1 MKPATVNPFL
11 TWTRWRF
18 KMLAPIASP
27 HRPVLLAETL
37 VALALHPAGCYVD
50 ATFGR
55 GGHAAALLEALGPEG
70 RLLALDRDPEARR
83 WAASRFGGDGRFTF
97 VQGTFSRLTEM
108 ISAHGLAGRLD
119 GILFDLGVS
128 SPQLDEPA
136 RGFSFSQDGPLDMR
150 MDPSTGDSAAVWLN
164 RVEETE
170 LARVLA
176 EFGEERFHRR
186 VARAI
191 VAARRQAP
199 IATTARLARVVAK
212 AVPTREPGKHPA
224 TRAFQAIR
232 IAVNDELGELRA
244 VLPRAV
250 RMLAPGGRLVVIS
263 FHSLEDRVVKRFMRE
278 QARGQELPPGLPV
291 QGAPEGRTLRLIGR
305 PVRPGAAEIA
315 ANPRARSA
323 VLRVAERL
331 E

>member
-1 MKPATVNPFL
+1 MTDAG
-11 TWTRWRF
+11 
-18 KMLAPIASP
+18 APP
-27 HRPVLLAETL
+27 HHHPVLLAE
-37 VALALHPAGCYVD
+37 ALAALAVRPSGFYVD

-55 GGHAAALLEALGPEG
+55 GGHAAALLEMLGSDG
-70 RLLALDRDPEARR
+70 RLLALDRDPEARG
-83 WAASRFGGDGRFTF
+83 WAAARFGDEVRFTF
-97 VQGTFSRLTEM
+97 VQGWFSQLAE
-108 ISAHGLAGRLD
+108 IVSAQGLSGRLD

-128 SPQLDEPA
+128 SPQLDDPA
-136 RGFSFSQDGPLDMR
+136 RGFSFSRDGPLDMR
-150 MDPSTGDSAAVWLN
+150 MDPTTGNSAAVWLN
-164 RVEETE
+164 RVEEGE

-199 IATTARLARVVAK
+199 IATTARLARIVAG

-232 IAVNDELGELRA
+232 IAVNDELNELRA
-244 VLPRAV
+244 VLPQAV

-263 FHSLEDRVVKRFMRE
+263 FHSLEDRMVKRFMRE
-278 QARGQELPPGLPV
+278 QARGRELPPDLPV
-291 QGAPEGRTLRLIGR
+291 RGEPEGRTLCLIGR
-305 PVRPGAAEIA
+305 PARPGPGEIA

-331 E
+331 T

>member
-1 MKPATVNPFL
+1 M
-11 TWTRWRF
+11 RWRF
-18 KMLAPIASP
+18 EMTIAGASL
-27 HRPVLLAETL
+27 HRPVFLAEALT
-37 VALALHPAGCYVD
+37 ALAVRPSGCYAD

-55 GGHAAALLEALGPEG
+55 GGHAGALLAALGPAG
-70 RLLALDRDPEARR
+70 RLLALDRDPEARQ
-83 WAASRFGGDGRFTF
+83 WAAARFGSDARLTF
-97 VQGTFSRLTEM
+97 VQGAFSQLAESV
-108 ISAHGLAGRLD
+108 SAHGLSGRLD

-128 SPQLDEPA
+128 SPQLDDPA
-136 RGFSFSQDGPLDMR
+136 RGFSFNQDGPLDMR
-150 MDPSTGDSAAVWLN
+150 MDPTTGESATVWLN
-164 RVEETE
+164 RVTETE

-186 VARAI
+186 VTRAI
-191 VAARRQAP
+191 IAARQQTP
-199 IATTARLARVVAK
+199 ITTTARLAHIIAK
-212 AVPTREPGKHPA
+212 AIPTREPGKHPA

-244 VLPRAV
+244 VLPQAV

-278 QARGQELPPGLPV
+278 QARGRELPLDLPV
-291 QGAPEGRTLRLIGR
+291 TGVPEGRTLRLIGR
-305 PVRPGAAEIA
+305 QIRPDAAEIA

-331 E
+331 S